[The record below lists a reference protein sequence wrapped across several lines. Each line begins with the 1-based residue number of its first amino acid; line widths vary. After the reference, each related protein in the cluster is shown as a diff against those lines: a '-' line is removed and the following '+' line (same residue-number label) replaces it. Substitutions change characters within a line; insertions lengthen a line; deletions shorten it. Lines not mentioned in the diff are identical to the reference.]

1 MAEAGP
7 REMAARLRPAERRA
21 LLWLPQ
27 DGSERRFAERSML
40 SALIRLRDHG
50 LCATR
55 LVVPGYEMVWR
66 ATGLGL
72 SLRAALPQEG
82 EAEEEEG
89 PVSGPAHHLARA

>member
-1 MAEAGP
+1 
-7 REMAARLRPAERRA
+7 MAAQLRPAERRV

-40 SALIRLRDHG
+40 SALIRLRDRG

-55 LVVPGYEMVWR
+55 VVVPGYETVWR

-72 SLRAALPQEG
+72 ALRAALQR
-82 EAEEEEG
+82 EAQKDATGDRPPSE
-89 PVSGPAHHLARA
+89 LARA